1 MTPIAPLITSFLR
14 DYMPRQRGY
23 SPHSC
28 EAYALSFKL
37 LFMFAAKR
45 LHTKPTQLSI
55 EQLDTPMILDFL
67 AHIERDRGNG
77 AATRNLRL
85 AAIKTFMR
93 YVEYQVPS
101 ALEQIG
107 QIHAIPVKR
116 HDHKLVLHLTMEEVR
131 AILNVPDLATRPGV
145 RDRAMIHLCFAAG
158 LRVSELVGTMLA
170 NLSLQR
176 TPSLVVE
183 GKGRKERCLPL
194 WKATT
199 ADLRAW
205 LTVRGPVRV
214 PELFVNAEGAPMTRA
229 GFEYVL
235 SKHARMAAERCPSL
249 RGRSISPHQLRHS
262 CAVIMLQAT
271 HDIRKVALWL
281 GHADIRTTEVYLR
294 MDPSE
299 KLEAVEAVVPPEL
312 RRGRF
317 KAPDALIASLL
328 EDVSPPP

>member
-1 MTPIAPLITSFLR
+1 
-14 DYMPRQRGY
+14 MPRQRGY
-23 SPHSC
+23 SPQSC
-28 EAYALSFKL
+28 ETYAFSFKL
-37 LFMFAAKR
+37 LFDFAAKR
-45 LHTKPTQLSI
+45 LGTPPSRLTI
-55 EQLDTPMILDFL
+55 EDLDAPLIAAFL
-67 AHIERDRGNG
+67 AHLEQERGNG
-77 AATRNLRL
+77 VTTRNLRL

-93 YVEYQVPS
+93 YVEYRAPS

-107 QIHAIPVKR
+107 RIHAIPVKR
-116 HDHKLVLHLTMEEVR
+116 HDQKLIRHLAMEEVR
-131 AILNVPDLATRPGV
+131 AILNAPNLATRSGV
-145 RDRAMIHLCFAAG
+145 RDRAMMHLCFAGG
-158 LRVSELVGTMLA
+158 LRVSELVGVLTE
-170 NLSLQR
+170 NLSLQHGGSVSIR
-176 TPSLVVE
+176 

-194 WKATT
+194 WKET
-199 ADLRAW
+199 ARDLRAW
-205 LTVRGPVRV
+205 LGVRGAVRV
-214 PELFVNAEGAPMTRA
+214 PELFVNAQDEPMTRA

-235 SKHARMAAERCPSL
+235 DKHVRKAAETCASL
-249 RGRSISPHQLRHS
+249 RDRSISPHQLRHS

-328 EDVSPPP
+328 SELEAPA